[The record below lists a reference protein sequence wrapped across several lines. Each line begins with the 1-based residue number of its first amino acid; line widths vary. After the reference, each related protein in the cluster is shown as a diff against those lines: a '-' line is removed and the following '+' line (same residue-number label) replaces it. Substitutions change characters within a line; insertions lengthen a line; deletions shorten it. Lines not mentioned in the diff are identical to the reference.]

1 METLTSSLHV
11 HQTTVKVPVFHTVC
25 QLSSSQ
31 LQALSQVP
39 DWVPLK
45 DIPQMLPADIT
56 PFPPLSFVERH
67 GILPILNSSGTM
79 CAFILVVLLT
89 GYLVRR
95 YLKKKTTPPQMSRSP
110 PAKSAPSLFIYP
122 RLEQP
127 TAPQTEPSQ

>member
-1 METLTSSLHV
+1 MPTL
-11 HQTTVKVPVFHTVC
+11 KKI
-25 QLSSSQ
+25 
-31 LQALSQVP
+31 AKEI
-39 DWVPLK
+39 PLK
-45 DIPQMLPADIT
+45 DIPQVLPADIT
-56 PFPPLSFVERH
+56 PLPPLSFVERH

-79 CAFILVVLLT
+79 CAFILVVLLI

-95 YLKKKTTPPQMSRSP
+95 YLKKKTTPPQMSCSP